1 MRMPIMNNLSAMA
14 FDKLVEH
21 AEKVKEGI
29 WTFQQAM
36 ECSIGSECPSFGE
49 LHESVQRMQQEAE
62 TIGKEVLALMPVSV
76 LFPVDKY
83 QFFHWLNLQDQVLPL
98 ALDAMRWIRHRQATV
113 SEEVKSRLI
122 LLMDAIPDPVEELG
136 KLVQETRKY
145 LRSFSDKHRSSVM
158 DVVNSIHQEV
168 REASR
173 ICDMLHE
180 FVFSAEMDPVSV
192 CHLIRLSEK
201 ILKVA
206 AQTGKIADVV
216 RAMTLK

>member
-14 FDKLVEH
+14 FDKLYEH
-21 AEKVKEGI
+21 AEKVKEGV

-36 ECSIGSECPSFGE
+36 ECRIGSECPSYGE
-49 LHESVQRMQQEAE
+49 LFETVQRHQQEAE
-62 TIGKEVLALMPVSV
+62 TIAAEVLALMPVSV

-83 QFFHWLNLQDQVLPL
+83 QFFNWLHLQDQVLPL
-98 ALDAMRWIRHRQATV
+98 ALDAMRWIRHRHATV
-113 SEEVKSRLI
+113 SEELKGRLI

-158 DVVNSIHQEV
+158 DVVQSIHQEV
-168 REASR
+168 QETLR
-173 ICDMLHE
+173 ICDMVHE
-180 FVFSAEMDPVSV
+180 FVFSAEMDPLSA

-206 AQTGKIADVV
+206 VQTRTIADVV

>member
-14 FDKLVEH
+14 FDKLYEH
-21 AEKVKEGI
+21 AEKVKEGV

-36 ECSIGSECPSFGE
+36 ECRIGSECPSYGE
-49 LHESVQRMQQEAE
+49 LFETVQRIQQEAE
-62 TIGKEVLALMPVSV
+62 AIAKEVLARMPVSV

-83 QFFHWLNLQDQVLPL
+83 QFFSWLHLQDQLLPSV
-98 ALDAMRWIRHRQATV
+98 LDAMQWMRHRRPAV
-113 SEEVKSRLI
+113 SEELKSKWI
-122 LLMDAIPDPVEELG
+122 LLMDAVPDPVEELG

-158 DVVNSIHQEV
+158 DVVQSIHQET
-168 REASR
+168 REAAR
-173 ICDMLHE
+173 ICDMVQGL
-180 FVFSAEMDPVSV
+180 VFSAEMDALSA
-192 CHLIRLSEK
+192 CHSIRLSEK

-206 AQTGKIADVV
+206 AQTRRIADVV